1 MSKNT
6 MNRRDFMKGAAAG
19 AMSLA
24 AMGLINPSMALAE
37 DEKAVKAKD
46 GVASCLYELNMPH
59 INKQDENTILF
70 RWNSYQFLEFVLPNN
85 KRIIVDPYWYKVSNR
100 YNYYPNIKASEWI
113 DGADYV
119 LLTHVHGDHANDLP
133 DILEHWPKVP
143 VLIPAQGMQSLA
155 YNLGLNVG
163 GFNALPVSHGEVLE
177 FEDFKVEVCRGLHT
191 FASGIGWQ
199 QAQLDL
205 TRYAT
210 EDGDFKT
217 ESFENIAGGRD
228 MMNYT
233 ITTKDGWKITLW
245 AGEMASET
253 HFSFYRDTKPDIF
266 FYQNAKVNFG
276 GDRDNPDTT
285 NLAKMINLTD
295 PQVVLPFHQNDS
307 FPRQTVL
314 AHELTVEKLNNEI
327 AEGCGA
333 QIFSP
338 DSCCWYAFTKDAD
351 GKVSMS
357 VFDK

>member
-1 MSKNT
+1 
-6 MNRRDFMKGAAAG
+6 
-19 AMSLA
+19 
-24 AMGLINPSMALAE
+24 
-37 DEKAVKAKD
+37 
-46 GVASCLYELNMPH
+46 
-59 INKQDENTILF
+59 
-70 RWNSYQFLEFVLPNN
+70 
-85 KRIIVDPYWYKVSNR
+85 
-100 YNYYPNIKASEWI
+100 
-113 DGADYV
+113 
-119 LLTHVHGDHANDLP
+119 
-133 DILEHWPKVP
+133 
-143 VLIPAQGMQSLA
+143 
-155 YNLGLNVG
+155 
-163 GFNALPVSHGEVLE
+163 
-177 FEDFKVEVCRGLHT
+177 
-191 FASGIGWQ
+191 
-199 QAQLDL
+199 
-205 TRYAT
+205 
-210 EDGDFKT
+210 
-217 ESFENIAGGRD
+217 